1 MTFKHLILSSVVL
14 STVLVLAGCGGSSS
28 GSSSSAKASAASGS
42 GGSGA
47 ANPQEAKIYN
57 FPTYNEDKL
66 AVLVDEE
73 FYFYVKSSSLEE
85 FNANTRVKITFSKE
99 GDRIK
104 LSASNGFYMYN
115 DAPASGSYLIGGKYT
130 FTFHEDLASN
140 DPRAHGTLNKRF
152 HFVITLPAETAGWPS
167 ASFENKGGMSGAL
180 PQALFIT
187 EKVGSNDYY
196 GTSAPAQ
203 LSDFSGTYQT
213 TESKYSQVYTSYA
226 MKAVVESNKITY
238 VIKSNSTLD
247 CTVRTLVWDGNGD
260 SIEYTAANKYKLTLT
275 EQGSDSDY
283 MNEKFGLEVTDG
295 KVTRLINMWGSYDG
309 GLTYSANTDTVT
321 KADVGCE

>member
-1 MTFKHLILSSVVL
+1 MTFKQFIFSSVIL
-14 STVLVLAGCGGSSS
+14 TVGLVLAGCGGSSS
-28 GSSSSAKASAASGS
+28 GSSSSSNS
-42 GGSGA
+42 A

-115 DAPASGSYLIGGKYT
+115 DAPASGSYLIGEKYT

-152 HFVITLPAETAGWPS
+152 HFVITLPAQTAGWPS

-196 GTSAPAQ
+196 GTSAPAN
-203 LSDFSGTYQT
+203 LSDLIGTYQT
-213 TESKYSQVYTSYA
+213 EEKTSTIGGYKSYQSYA